1 MQPPLLEIIQP
12 PLDAVEQNGQH
23 THKEQVERAA
33 VKQRPYQA
41 GAFHERIARERQLV
55 NSNDA
60 GQGCVFYQVDD
71 LVGHGRHDALDHLQ
85 QRDLEKDLPLRH
97 TQHFAGLP
105 LPQRNTLNAAAVN
118 NGKIAGV
125 RSEEEKYM
133 IEAAAQL
140 YCIPE
145 VEYTMQTYIVE
156 GRQVLVAT
164 IEETPH
170 KPVYAKDENGKPLAY
185 LRIKDENILA
195 TPIHLRVWQQS
206 DSPRGELIRYTER
219 EQLLLDQ
226 LEQGNLLSLNRY
238 CRRTGLSRRAAEHLL
253 AKFVRYDIVEP
264 VFENHKFYFRIKN
277 E

>member
-1 MQPPLLEIIQP
+1 MKLLTDTDYIHALIAEGEHQQQDFKFEIS
-12 PLDAVEQNGQH
+12 DARKIAKTLSAFANTDGG
-23 THKEQVERAA
+23 RLLIG
-33 VKQRPYQA
+33 VK
-41 GAFHERIARERQLV
+41 
-55 NSNDA
+55 D
-60 GQGCVFYQVDD
+60 
-71 LVGHGRHDALDHLQ
+71 
-85 QRDLEKDLPLRH
+85 
-97 TQHFAGLP
+97 
-105 LPQRNTLNAAAVN
+105 

-156 GRQVLVAT
+156 GRQVLVVT

-264 VFENHKFYFRIKN
+264 VFENHKFYFRIATKN
-277 E
+277 TGYLDGSANSVQLAQQKRDNAGHRKGLGMLVKPNCFCTFAHKLPCGSQGTHFPLIQIVICK

>member
-1 MQPPLLEIIQP
+1 MNKTLKSILSLVLCVCFVLALSACGKQNNDTTANNTDTNVSNNNVTDDNTDDSVDITPEESTAGDSNILVAYFSWSGNTQQVANWISDKTGGELL
-12 PLDAVEQNGQH
+12 
-23 THKEQVERAA
+23 
-33 VKQRPYQA
+33 
-41 GAFHERIARERQLV
+41 RI
-55 NSNDA
+55 
-60 GQGCVFYQVDD
+60 
-71 LVGHGRHDALDHLQ
+71 
-85 QRDLEKDLPLRH
+85 
-97 TQHFAGLP
+97 
-105 LPQRNTLNAAAVN
+105 
-118 NGKIAGV
+118 
-125 RSEEEKYM
+125 
-133 IEAAAQL
+133 
-140 YCIPE
+140 IPE

-219 EQLLLDQ
+219 EQLLLDL
-226 LEQGNLLSLNRY
+226 LEQGTLLSLNRY
-238 CRRTGLSRRAAEHLL
+238 CRQTGISRRAAEHLL

-264 VFENHKFYFRIKN
+264 VFENHKFYFRMKN

>member
-1 MQPPLLEIIQP
+1 MKLLTDTDYIHALIAEGEHQQQDFKFEIS
-12 PLDAVEQNGQH
+12 DARKTLSAFANTDGG
-23 THKEQVERAA
+23 RLLIG
-33 VKQRPYQA
+33 VK
-41 GAFHERIARERQLV
+41 
-55 NSNDA
+55 D
-60 GQGCVFYQVDD
+60 
-71 LVGHGRHDALDHLQ
+71 
-85 QRDLEKDLPLRH
+85 
-97 TQHFAGLP
+97 
-105 LPQRNTLNAAAVN
+105 

-140 YCIPE
+140 YCVPE
-145 VEYTMQTYIVE
+145 VEYSLQTYIVE

-170 KPVYAKDENGKPLAY
+170 KPVYA
-185 LRIKDENILA
+185 KDENILA

-226 LEQGNLLSLNRY
+226 LEHGTLLSLNRY
-238 CRRTGLSRRAAEHLL
+238 CRQTGLSRRAAEHLL

-264 VFENHKFYFRIKN
+264 VFENHKFYFRIKD